1 MLIAETARLQ
11 LRELTLDDAAFV
23 LAALNDPDFVR
34 KVIDRGVRTL
44 DDARRY
50 LQEGPLAAY
59 AQHGHAL
66 WCVVRKSD
74 GALMGLCGII
84 RREGLPDP
92 DVGYTF
98 LPEYRGQ
105 GYAREAAQASLDYGR
120 NVLRLPRIT
129 AIVDAAN
136 TGSIRVLEAIG
147 LRHEGELFFGE
158 AQALKLLYA

>member
-84 RREGLPDP
+84 HREGLPDP

-98 LPEYRGQ
+98 LPQYRGQ
-105 GYAREAAQASLDYGR
+105 GYAREAAQASGEVWFGPTIWQGR
-120 NVLRLPRIT
+120 PAVRLSVSSWRTTDADIEMLAT
-129 AIVDAAN
+129 CLDAALN
-136 TGSIRVLEAIG
+136 GDA
-147 LRHEGELFFGE
+147 
-158 AQALKLLYA
+158 